1 MSQYMLFFF
10 RTILLFSLTFMVVH
24 ADLNDGLA
32 AAQTGDYTT
41 AHNEWLPIAE
51 QGDAN
56 VQFNLGLLHSK

>member
-1 MSQYMLFFF
+1 MQFIFKVVL
-10 RTILLFSLTFMVVH
+10 ILLLSFQ
-24 ADLNDGLA
+24 
-32 AAQTGDYTT
+32 AAQASLSKGLGAAQAGDCNT